1 MCEAVSPIPTEK
13 ANMERQCQPGA
24 QVVPVTQT
32 SGTQEAEAR
41 KSELREESLGYKAKL
56 SQKK

>member
-1 MCEAVSPIPTEK
+1 
-13 ANMERQCQPGA
+13 MERQCQPGA

-32 SGTQEAEAR
+32 AGTQEAEAR
-41 KSELREESLGYKAKL
+41 KSELREESLGHKAKL